1 MQYRCSNSPCLSEK
15 KKAGQLFDK
24 PDCKLRVCLCGSVCT
39 FDNRQDSQ
47 RRGVFLW
54 YGSLPKPS
62 AAAPF
67 SESGVKWLV
76 FYWWAPEVASVGNW
90 IFDLLEFG
98 KYILSVWSSPGKT
111 PPSYQHHYNT
121 HTYTHTH
128 THTHTDTCTQTDRRL
143 GGIYS
148 SPSPKHI
155 FVLDVFTKSLHGD
168 YRCSLTKLGICFK
181 L

>member
-1 MQYRCSNSPCLSEK
+1 MKRVRTLNNS
-15 KKAGQLFDK
+15 
-24 PDCKLRVCLCGSVCT
+24 
-39 FDNRQDSQ
+39 QDSQ
-47 RRGVFLW
+47 RRGVFLR
-54 YGSLPKPS
+54 YGSLPKPL
-62 AAAPF
+62 AAAPL
-67 SESGVKWLV
+67 SESAVKWLV

-111 PPSYQHHYNT
+111 PPSPT
-121 HTYTHTH
+121 PPAPAALW
-128 THTHTDTCTQTDRRL
+128 CTQTHMYTYGHVVC
-143 GGIYS
+143 GGYS

-155 FVLDVFTKSLHGD
+155 FVLDVFTESLHGD